1 MASGIPS
8 PKDVRPAAT
17 PFSPQHLES
26 SRPSKWHNLASSLS
40 PTCESDGAGHLIQ
53 VLGMLGGMPMELM
66 VVVVVV
72 VVFGGGHGNGRE
84 IVATNTFGAWRR
96 GHEDPW
102 PREGIKDVAHSGK
115 SSGASTERISSSSHT
130 PGERKS
136 SPDGSKR
143 GS

>member
-1 MASGIPS
+1 M
-8 PKDVRPAAT
+8 
-17 PFSPQHLES
+17 
-26 SRPSKWHNLASSLS
+26 
-40 PTCESDGAGHLIQ
+40 IQ

-72 VVFGGGHGNGRE
+72 VVVVVFGGGHGNGRK
-84 IVATNTFGAWRR
+84 IVATSTFGAWRR

-102 PREGIKDVAHSGK
+102 PREGIKDVAHCGK